1 MDAPVPAA
9 MVAAGRTISPT
20 DPPYG
25 RKQEEHKEKDV
36 ASYETCGEVMVAQQ
50 KVELGEENKHEE
62 NHSNLWT
69 GKIRISADHADSEVV
84 LRRERLDQPDPL
96 RRIGSPIKRTES
108 PLVRTGSPLVR
119 TMSPIDE
126 MRRKA
131 RASIISVVS
140 NVSNRFRRSV
150 DLNDEEVAK
159 LVSMSTLDGSDSNSE
174 EGMGTACGCV
184 HVCVCAQVRSSM
196 C

>member
-1 MDAPVPAA
+1 

-20 DPPYG
+20 DPPSG
-25 RKQEEHKEKDV
+25 QKQEEHKKNDV
-36 ASYETCGEVMVAQQ
+36 TSYETCGDVMVTQK
-50 KVELGEENKHEE
+50 KVEVGKENKHGE

-69 GKIRISADHADSEVV
+69 GKIRISADHSDSEVV
-84 LRRERLDQPDPL
+84 LRRERLDHPDPL
-96 RRIGSPIKRTES
+96 MRIGSPIKRTES

-174 EGMGTACGCV
+174 EGKGTA
-184 HVCVCAQVRSSM
+184 
-196 C
+196 